1 MAERVASNNLVKAC
15 IGRSGGVER
24 ENGPA
29 VFGVNDAQP
38 KKKIAFLI
46 SKFA

>member
-15 IGRSGGVER
+15 IGRSGGVES

-29 VFGVNDAQP
+29 VFSVNDAQP
-38 KKKIAFLI
+38 TNKLAFLI
-46 SKFA
+46 SKA